1 MQNIARSGLLASA
14 LLALV
19 ACGPICGF
27 GASLSLSHAQVDAT
41 YTCPD
46 PANDLPYQVHANID
60 AKNSSF
66 SSVDLKSIQETWT
79 NVGSHGNWSG
89 GKGTHGTDSITK
101 YSPKSIGAGAITTI
115 KFVIPFTCTNSG
127 AGSDTWGDFSFKFVV
142 KTSGGDYAINPNNHR
157 LAFGG

>member
-1 MQNIARSGLLASA
+1 MRNIARSGLLASA

-27 GASLSLSHAQVDAT
+27 GASLSLSHAHVDAT
-41 YTCPD
+41 YTCPY

-101 YSPKSIGAGAITTI
+101 YSPKSIGAGASIRPRLTT
-115 KFVIPFTCTNSG
+115 
-127 AGSDTWGDFSFKFVV
+127 
-142 KTSGGDYAINPNNHR
+142 NPPWAENAQ
-157 LAFGG
+157 LAPQSLLLLERPRA